1 MNQNFRYKS
10 IFATLNWYK
19 VMKIESKFKFSTYSA
34 LAFAFIVLLI
44 FSMLIIPD
52 KYIDNDNRRN
62 FRALAQASAT
72 PSPGQLKVL
81 IDNSIQTLKSG
92 DINGTI
98 TRLKAA
104 EQELG
109 AIPKN
114 NENYPSVQ
122 VVLTLL
128 VTDVIKSLGNGD
140 NSEALIYLNL
150 AEQHTFYLNQPKN
163 SFIHVKF

>member
-1 MNQNFRYKS
+1 MCDWNLIHS
-10 IFATLNWYK
+10 LGH
-19 VMKIESKFKFSTYSA
+19 V
-34 LAFAFIVLLI
+34 VLLI

-52 KYIDNDNRRN
+52 EYIDNNNDSK
-62 FRALAQASAT
+62 FQALAQASTT
-72 PSPGQLKVL
+72 PSPGQLKVV
-81 IDNSIQTLKSG
+81 IDNSIQTLQSG

-98 TRLKAA
+98 TRLRAA

-128 VTDVIKSLGNGD
+128 VTDIITSLEIGD
-140 NSEALIYLNL
+140 NSDALIYLNL
-150 AEQHTFYLNQPKN
+150 NN
-163 SFIHVKF
+163 N